1 MVEFTADPSHPR
13 YASLL
18 SRHKLEKAAEQGLL
32 AESALI
38 AHGRGEAF
46 DYLLGEKTSNS
57 ARLAIKESAARLIES
72 DNPVISVNGNTVVL
86 AGKSLIRV
94 AAVLNCPIEVNIY
107 YRTEERI
114 SKLNSFLEKQKK
126 IVSQEKNPDNWIGDW
141 NSAVKSVKILGKEG
155 DGRIQGLEG
164 PRSICSSQGI
174 EKADVI
180 LVPLEDGDR
189 CEALVNLGKQVLVVD
204 LNPLSRTAKMATI
217 TIVDE
222 ISRATELLLE
232 DVINKEQMESWL
244 DFAWNNQDVLND
256 ALKIIADN
264 STG

>member
-1 MVEFTADPSHPR
+1 MVEVPESHPR
-13 YASLL
+13 KKSLL
-18 SRHKLEKAAEQGLL
+18 SRQKIVDATKNGLL
-32 AESALI
+32 ADSAMI

-57 ARLAIKESAARLIES
+57 ARLAIKESASRLIES
-72 DNPVISVNGNTVVL
+72 DNPIISVNGNTVVL

-114 SKLNSFLEKQKK
+114 SKLNSFLEKQKE

-141 NSAVKSVKILGKEG
+141 NSAVKSVEILGKEG

-222 ISRATELLLE
+222 ISRAAELLLE
-232 DVINKEQMESWL
+232 YAINKEEKS
-244 DFAWNNQDVLND
+244 AKWNNQGILND
-256 ALKIIADN
+256 ALKIIAEN

>member
-1 MVEFTADPSHPR
+1 MVEVPESHPR
-13 YASLL
+13 KKSLL
-18 SRHKLEKAAEQGLL
+18 SRQKIVDATKNGLL
-32 AESALI
+32 ADSAMI

-57 ARLAIKESAARLIES
+57 ARLAIKESASRLIES
-72 DNPVISVNGNTVVL
+72 DNPVISVNGNTAVL

-114 SKLNSFLEKQKK
+114 SKLNSFLEKQKE

-141 NSAVKSVKILGKEG
+141 NSAVKSVEILGKEG

-222 ISRATELLLE
+222 ISRAAELLLE
-232 DVINKEQMESWL
+232 YVINKEEKS
-244 DFAWNNQDVLND
+244 AEWNNQVILND

>member
-1 MVEFTADPSHPR
+1 MAEIPESHPR
-13 YASLL
+13 KKSLL
-18 SRHKLEKAAEQGLL
+18 SRQRIVDATKNGLL
-32 AESALI
+32 ADSAMI

-57 ARLAIKESAARLIES
+57 ARLAIKESASRLIES

-107 YRTEERI
+107 YRTEERM
-114 SKLNSFLEKQKK
+114 SKLNSFLEKQTE

-141 NSAVKSVKILGKEG
+141 NNAVKSVKILGKEG

-222 ISRATELLLE
+222 ISRAAELLLE
-232 DVINKEQMESWL
+232 YVINKEENS
-244 DFAWNNQDVLND
+244 AEWNNQSVLND
-256 ALKIIADN
+256 ALRIIAGN

>member
-1 MVEFTADPSHPR
+1 MAEIPESHPR
-13 YASLL
+13 KKSLL
-18 SRHKLEKAAEQGLL
+18 SRQRIVDATKNGLL
-32 AESALI
+32 ADSAMI

-57 ARLAIKESAARLIES
+57 ARLAIKESASRLIES

-107 YRTEERI
+107 YRTEERM
-114 SKLNSFLEKQKK
+114 SKLNSFLEKQKE

-141 NSAVKSVKILGKEG
+141 NNAVKSVKILGKEG

-222 ISRATELLLE
+222 ISRAAELLLE
-232 DVINKEQMESWL
+232 YVINKKEKSAE
-244 DFAWNNQDVLND
+244 WNNQSVLND
-256 ALKIIADN
+256 ALRIIAGN

>member
-1 MVEFTADPSHPR
+1 MVEIPVSHPR
-13 YASLL
+13 KKSLL
-18 SRHKLEKAAEQGLL
+18 SRQRIVDATKNGLL
-32 AESALI
+32 ADSAMI

-46 DYLLGEKTSNS
+46 DYLLGEKSSNS
-57 ARLAIKESAARLIES
+57 ARLAIKESASRLIES
-72 DNPVISVNGNTVVL
+72 DNPVISVNGNTAVL

-107 YRTEERI
+107 YRTEERM
-114 SKLNSFLEKQKK
+114 SKLNSFLEKQKE

-141 NSAVKSVKILGKEG
+141 NNAVKSVKILGKEG

-222 ISRATELLLE
+222 ISRAAELLLE
-232 DVINKEQMESWL
+232 YVINKEEKS
-244 DFAWNNQDVLND
+244 AEWNNQGILND
-256 ALKIIADN
+256 ALKIIAEN

>member
-1 MVEFTADPSHPR
+1 MAEIPESHPR
-13 YASLL
+13 KKSLL
-18 SRHKLEKAAEQGLL
+18 SRQRIVDATKNGLL
-32 AESALI
+32 ADSAMI

-57 ARLAIKESAARLIES
+57 ARLAIKESASRLIES

-107 YRTEERI
+107 YRTEERM
-114 SKLNSFLEKQKK
+114 SKLNSFLEKQKE

-141 NSAVKSVKILGKEG
+141 NNAVKSVKILGKKG

-222 ISRATELLLE
+222 ISRAAELLLE
-232 DVINKEQMESWL
+232 YVINKKEKSAE
-244 DFAWNNQDVLND
+244 WNNQSVLND
-256 ALKIIADN
+256 ALRIIAGN

>member
-1 MVEFTADPSHPR
+1 MAEIPESHPR
-13 YASLL
+13 KKSLL
-18 SRHKLEKAAEQGLL
+18 SRQRIVDATKNGLL
-32 AESALI
+32 ADSAMI

-57 ARLAIKESAARLIES
+57 ARLAIKESASRLIKS
-72 DNPVISVNGNTVVL
+72 DNQVISVNGNTVVL

-107 YRTEERI
+107 YRTEERM
-114 SKLNSFLEKQKK
+114 SKLNSFLEKQKE

-141 NSAVKSVKILGKEG
+141 NNAVKSVKILGKKG

-222 ISRATELLLE
+222 ISRAAELLLE
-232 DVINKEQMESWL
+232 YVINKEEKS
-244 DFAWNNQDVLND
+244 AEWNNQSVLND
-256 ALKIIADN
+256 ALRIIAGN

>member
-1 MVEFTADPSHPR
+1 MVEVPESHPR
-13 YASLL
+13 KKSLL
-18 SRHKLEKAAEQGLL
+18 SRQKIVDATKNGLL
-32 AESALI
+32 ADSAMI

-57 ARLAIKESAARLIES
+57 ARLAIKESASRLIES
-72 DNPVISVNGNTVVL
+72 DNPVISVNGNTAVL

-114 SKLNSFLEKQKK
+114 SKLNSFLEKQKE

-141 NSAVKSVKILGKEG
+141 NSAVKSVEILGKEG

-222 ISRATELLLE
+222 ISRAAELLLE
-232 DVINKEQMESWL
+232 YAINKEEKS
-244 DFAWNNQDVLND
+244 AEWNNQGILND
-256 ALKIIADN
+256 ALKIIAEN

>member
-1 MVEFTADPSHPR
+1 MVEVPESHPR
-13 YASLL
+13 KKSLL
-18 SRHKLEKAAEQGLL
+18 SRQKIVDATKNGLL
-32 AESALI
+32 ADSAMI

-46 DYLLGEKTSNS
+46 DYLLGEKSSNS
-57 ARLAIKESAARLIES
+57 ARLAIKESASRLIES
-72 DNPVISVNGNTVVL
+72 DNPIISVNGNTVVL

-107 YRTEERI
+107 YRTEERM
-114 SKLNSFLEKQKK
+114 SKLNSFLEKQKV

-141 NSAVKSVKILGKEG
+141 NNAVQSVKILGKEG

-222 ISRATELLLE
+222 ISRAAELLLE

-256 ALKIIADN
+256 ALRIIADN

>member
-1 MVEFTADPSHPR
+1 MVEVPESHPR
-13 YASLL
+13 KKSLL
-18 SRHKLEKAAEQGLL
+18 SRQKIVDATKNGLL
-32 AESALI
+32 ADSAMI

-57 ARLAIKESAARLIES
+57 ARLAIKESASRLIES

-107 YRTEERI
+107 YRTEERM
-114 SKLNSFLEKQKK
+114 SKLNSFLEKQKE

-141 NSAVKSVKILGKEG
+141 NNAVKSVKILGKEG

>member
-1 MVEFTADPSHPR
+1 MVEVPESHPR
-13 YASLL
+13 KKSLL
-18 SRHKLEKAAEQGLL
+18 SRQKIVDATKNGLL
-32 AESALI
+32 ADSAMI

-57 ARLAIKESAARLIES
+57 ARLAIKESASRLIES
-72 DNPVISVNGNTVVL
+72 DNPVISVNGNTAVL

-114 SKLNSFLEKQKK
+114 SKLNSFLEKQKE

-222 ISRATELLLE
+222 ISRAAELLLE
-232 DVINKEQMESWL
+232 YAINKDCLLYTSPSPRDSDSSRMPSS
-244 DFAWNNQDVLND
+244 A
-256 ALKIIADN
+256 
-264 STG
+264 

>member
-1 MVEFTADPSHPR
+1 MAEIPESHPR
-13 YASLL
+13 KKSLL
-18 SRHKLEKAAEQGLL
+18 SRQRIVDATKNGLL
-32 AESALI
+32 ADSAMI

-57 ARLAIKESAARLIES
+57 ARLAIKESASRLIKS

-107 YRTEERI
+107 YRTEERM
-114 SKLNSFLEKQKK
+114 SKLNSFLEKQKE

-141 NSAVKSVKILGKEG
+141 NNAVKSVKILGKEG

-222 ISRATELLLE
+222 ISRAAELLLE
-232 DVINKEQMESWL
+232 YVINKEENS
-244 DFAWNNQDVLND
+244 AEWNNQSVLND
-256 ALKIIADN
+256 ALRIIAGN

>member
-1 MVEFTADPSHPR
+1 MVEVPESHPR
-13 YASLL
+13 KKSLL
-18 SRHKLEKAAEQGLL
+18 SRQKIVDATKNGLL
-32 AESALI
+32 ADSAMI

-57 ARLAIKESAARLIES
+57 ARLAIKESASRLIES

-107 YRTEERI
+107 YRTEERM
-114 SKLNSFLEKQKK
+114 SKLNSFLEKQKE

-141 NSAVKSVKILGKEG
+141 NNAVKSVKILGKKG

-222 ISRATELLLE
+222 ISRAAELLLE
-232 DVINKEQMESWL
+232 DVINKQQMESWL
-244 DFAWNNQDVLND
+244 DFAWDNQDVLND

>member
-1 MVEFTADPSHPR
+1 MVEVPESHPR
-13 YASLL
+13 KKSLL
-18 SRHKLEKAAEQGLL
+18 SRQKIVDATKNGLL
-32 AESALI
+32 ADSAMI

-57 ARLAIKESAARLIES
+57 ARLAIKESASRLIEA
-72 DNPVISVNGNTVVL
+72 DNPVISVNGNTAVL

-114 SKLNSFLEKQKK
+114 SKLNSFLEKQKE

-222 ISRATELLLE
+222 ISRAAELLLE
-232 DVINKEQMESWL
+232 YAINKEEKS
-244 DFAWNNQDVLND
+244 AEWNNQGILND

>member
-1 MVEFTADPSHPR
+1 MAEIPESHPR
-13 YASLL
+13 KKSLL
-18 SRHKLEKAAEQGLL
+18 SRQRIVDATKNGLL
-32 AESALI
+32 ADSAMI

-57 ARLAIKESAARLIES
+57 ARLAIKESASRLIES

-107 YRTEERI
+107 YRTEERM
-114 SKLNSFLEKQKK
+114 SKLNSFLEKQKE

-141 NSAVKSVKILGKEG
+141 NNAVKSVKILGKEG

-222 ISRATELLLE
+222 ISRAAELLLE
-232 DVINKEQMESWL
+232 YVINKEEKS
-244 DFAWNNQDVLND
+244 AKWNNQSVLND
-256 ALKIIADN
+256 ALKIIAEN